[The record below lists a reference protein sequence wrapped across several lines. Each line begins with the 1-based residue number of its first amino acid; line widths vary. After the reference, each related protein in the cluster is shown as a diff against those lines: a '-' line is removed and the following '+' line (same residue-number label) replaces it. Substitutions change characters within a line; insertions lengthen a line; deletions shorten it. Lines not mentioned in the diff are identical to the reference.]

1 MPHTIDPPKR
11 VLLVDDDKEI
21 CKSWA
26 EILESEGWSVEQCCD
41 VEIVKEKVE
50 AFDPTVVVLDL
61 RMPRGDGIEVL
72 EDLHSFR
79 PWTKVVIAT
88 GHGQEEDA
96 IKCLNKGA
104 FAYLKK
110 TVLRNDLLEKCEGAR
125 RAVPETLLA
134 FHQWY
139 NAMPDPDR
147 VVYQTTS
154 SGAVSGR
161 QLMEEIK
168 RQTPIAREFLE
179 LVASTAA
186 ELVVQRKL

>member
-21 CKSWA
+21 CRSWA
-26 EILESEGWSVEQCCD
+26 EILESDGWSVEQCYE
-41 VEIVKEKVE
+41 VEAVREKVE

-61 RMPRGDGIEVL
+61 RMPRGDGIDVL
-72 EDLHSFR
+72 KDMRSFR
-79 PWTKVVIAT
+79 PWTNVVIAT

-96 IKCLNKGA
+96 IDCVNEGA

-110 TVLRNDLLEKCEGAR
+110 AVSRDDLVDKCERAR
-125 RAVPETLLA
+125 QAIPETLLA

-139 NAMPDPDR
+139 KALPDPDR
-147 VVYQTTS
+147 VVYQSAS
-154 SGAVSGR
+154 SGPVSGR

-168 RQTPIAREFLE
+168 KQTPIAREFLE
-179 LVASTAA
+179 LVAGTAA
-186 ELVVQRKL
+186 ELVMKRL